1 MPSAASV
8 PGAASAPIV
17 PSMPTEIAPQS
28 NKMAPTYDPCPTGVS
43 MPDRPT
49 ASGASSST
57 SIAEKIRSSS
67 KVSRGKKASKTKAG
81 GRLRWTNGMVSELL
95 RLRFADGEV
104 KRYLDT
110 ADTKTKKSLAW
121 QLFSSVLS
129 QSLGV
134 VIKQEQVQI
143 CSVSGTPEVSKTEV
157 YVQEGEA
164 CSKQNWERCQEK
176 DEELWNILNDAFSS
190 RAGISGEVLMDTHV
204 DEDNDEDGDADKSDV
219 PPKSTQ
225 NGPPVVQLAL
235 ALQTGMEAIAASMSS
250 RTETD
255 SPLQALATML

>member
-1 MPSAASV
+1 MALPPLAVQPLSIIIATMPSAASV

-134 VIKQEQVQI
+134 VIKQEQ
-143 CSVSGTPEVSKTEV
+143 
-157 YVQEGEA
+157 EGEA